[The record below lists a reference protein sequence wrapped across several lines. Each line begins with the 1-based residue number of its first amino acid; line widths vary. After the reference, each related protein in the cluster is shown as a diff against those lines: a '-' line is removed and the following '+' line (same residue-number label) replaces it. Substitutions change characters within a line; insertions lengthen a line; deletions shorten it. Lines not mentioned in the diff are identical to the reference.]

1 MNCITKS
8 PNSLPT
14 GRGKI
19 EAMLRVEFHCH
30 TIASGDCLT
39 RPRTLVETC
48 WRKGIDRVVVTD
60 HNTIRGAQ
68 AAQALDPERVIVG
81 EEILTTR
88 GEILAAF
95 VREEIPPYLSPQE
108 TIRRLRDQE
117 AFVSVSHPFDRFREG
132 GWEQADLLEIL
143 PLVDAIEV
151 FNSRCMD
158 RRYNDEARLFAETHN
173 VAGTVGSDAHAA
185 FELGRSVLLL
195 DPFDGPE
202 GLREVIRRGIPQTR
216 WSPPWFHLASRFAV
230 IRKMINPDLD
240 MQNQA

>member
-1 MNCITKS
+1 M
-8 PNSLPT
+8 
-14 GRGKI
+14 
-19 EAMLRVEFHCH
+19 
-30 TIASGDCLT
+30 

-48 WRKGIDRVVVTD
+48 RRKGIDRVVVTD

-68 AAQALDPERVIVG
+68 AAQSLDPERVIVG

-95 VREEIPPYLSPQE
+95 VKEEVPPYLSPRE
-108 TIRRLRDQE
+108 TIRRLRDQG

-132 GWEQADLLEIL
+132 GWKEDDLLEIL

-158 RRYNDEARLFAETHN
+158 RRFNEEARLFAERHN

-185 FELGRSVLLL
+185 FELGRSILLL
-195 DPFDGPE
+195 DSFESAE
-202 GLREVIRRGIPQTR
+202 GMRAVIRSGIPKTR

-230 IRKMINPDLD
+230 LYKLVTEKSVD
-240 MQNQA
+240 Q